1 MKKIIIQIL
10 LAAAALYLGYM
21 CYESV
26 QNPIQ
31 FQKLKK
37 QRYDRVIQKLKDIRT
52 AQDAFK
58 SIHGTYTSS
67 FDTLINFVKYDSLK
81 TIRSI
86 GELTDDQLE
95 EGMTEQD
102 ALKKGLIIRD
112 TIRVAALEELF
123 GKNYPIDDLRYVPF
137 TKKKHEFLMGTNMI
151 LTDSGIDVPV
161 FEARISNMVIFEDLF
176 DEYEDAILEENG
188 ERIRLNKYPGLKVG
202 SVQEANNNVGNWE

>member
-67 FDTLINFVKYDSLK
+67 FDSLINFVKYDSL
-81 TIRSI
+81 RSI

-112 TIRVAALEELF
+112 TIRVAALEKLF

-151 LTDSGIDVPV
+151 WTDSGIEVPV

>member
-1 MKKIIIQIL
+1 
-10 LAAAALYLGYM
+10 
-21 CYESV
+21 
-26 QNPIQ
+26 
-31 FQKLKK
+31 
-37 QRYDRVIQKLKDIRT
+37 
-52 AQDAFK
+52 
-58 SIHGTYTSS
+58 
-67 FDTLINFVKYDSLK
+67 VKYDSLK
-81 TIRSI
+81 TVRSI

-112 TIRVAALEELF
+112 TMRVSALEQLF

-151 LTDSGIDVPV
+151 WTDSGIEVPV

>member
-21 CYESV
+21 CYQSV

-67 FDTLINFVKYDSLK
+67 FDSLINFVKYDSLK
-81 TIRSI
+81 TVRSI

-112 TIRVAALEELF
+112 TMRVSALEQLF

-151 LTDSGIDVPV
+151 WTDSGIEVPV

-176 DEYEDAILEENG
+176 DE
-188 ERIRLNKYPGLKVG
+188 
-202 SVQEANNNVGNWE
+202 